1 MDEDLS
7 QILGKAEPTWRLIRM
22 KGTKERGCVPRRLQL
37 RKSFKGGDPATVT
50 KRESRFPDA
59 P

>member
-7 QILGKAEPTWRLIRM
+7 QILEKAEPTWRLAPM

-37 RKSFKGGDPATVT
+37 RKSFKEGPSHSD
-50 KRESRFPDA
+50 KREPRGFPDA